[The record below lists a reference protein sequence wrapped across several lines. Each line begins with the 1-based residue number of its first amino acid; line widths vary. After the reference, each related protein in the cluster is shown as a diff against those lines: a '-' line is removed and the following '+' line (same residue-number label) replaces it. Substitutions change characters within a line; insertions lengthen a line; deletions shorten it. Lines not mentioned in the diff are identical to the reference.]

1 MSRSQSTTADP
12 HQHSDAARLEAARA
26 ELDGDHHTARAWRRV
41 GFCLDVRDL
50 VHRLGGDAR
59 AWALVAMQLGRAS

>member
-1 MSRSQSTTADP
+1 MTHDSSMNAHHCAR
-12 HQHSDAARLEAARA
+12 AARLEAARA
-26 ELDGDHHTARAWRRV
+26 ELDGDYVTARAWRRV

-59 AWALVAMQLGRAS
+59 AWALVAMQIGRAS